1 VTILASKIWSG
12 VSFPVNWN
20 ESAQFL
26 RRTEAALLRLN
37 PMFDPLRN
45 DPRFQKL
52 AASPTPKK
60 P

>member
-26 RRTEAALLRLN
+26 RRTEAA
-37 PMFDPLRN
+37 
-45 DPRFQKL
+45 
-52 AASPTPKK
+52 
-60 P
+60 